1 MFTMRYILI
10 LLIAFIFVGCQDIR
24 TAYWINIKNETE
36 FRIGI
41 VYQTESEK
49 LVTKMLSTKKDA
61 DFSDYIT
68 IFHESFNEGNL
79 NNYSQNEFESKL
91 LSLNIFSINEIG
103 DTIWYSYNDNVY
115 LELDKWEYKYGW
127 DDREDYH
134 EYWLNITNTLLI
146 GGD

>member
-1 MFTMRYILI
+1 MRYILI